1 MGELGPSILPDAITY
16 TAGVCPCR
24 SSKRAVLTLFTLGK
38 QSSQALQLLVGMH
51 RTAWDLACSPM
62 MQRSAHARGRAAGH
76 RLCCDASQRS
86 WGARSEAGLMP
97 VLQPH
102 RALALW
108 VCGYGIE
115 RASGGV
121 SRSVWRLILSSL
133 LSMVRELVHTNSS
146 STPCR
151 LSLRLLALSSG
162 SDHPQLGL

>member
-16 TAGVCPCR
+16 TPGICPCR
-24 SSKRAVLTLFTLGK
+24 SSKKAVLTLFTLGK

-86 WGARSEAGLMP
+86 WGARSEASLMP
-97 VLQPH
+97 VLQPP
-102 RALALW
+102 RALALGVW
-108 VCGYGIE
+108 GYGIE
-115 RASGGV
+115 QASGGV

-146 STPCR
+146 STPRCK
-151 LSLRLLALSSG
+151 LLERSV
-162 SDHPQLGL
+162 